1 LSSILESRLIEA
13 KRKFEPSPASNPRYE
28 MRLPVL
34 LTLALVLGSA
44 DPLLAGTAASSAAAD
59 THPAPYGKF
68 ASYDAKAEQRLLQL
82 TNSERQKAGAPALEF
97 DSGLSAAARQH
108 AAAMAARGE
117 LSHQF
122 AGEAPLQE
130 RLAKSALHLD
140 KAGENVALDVD
151 IDQAHDGL
159 MHSQHHRENL
169 LRPDYNVVGLAVA
182 RVGDRLYVVE
192 DFGHSIP
199 TYEARKAEDMVSS
212 AIVQATGNAQPARFK
227 RLELSSLRD
236 AACSMAM
243 SDKLNPKLVGG
254 VSPLRYVLTYT
265 SMQPDQLAPAA
276 AKAIVDNN
284 PRSYAVGAC
293 FAHTPTYPNG
303 AYFVTVAFY

>member
-1 LSSILESRLIEA
+1 
-13 KRKFEPSPASNPRYE
+13 
-28 MRLPVL
+28 MRLAVL
-34 LTLALVLGSA
+34 VTLALVVGGA
-44 DPLLAGTAASSAAAD
+44 NPLRAGTAASSSTD
-59 THPAPYGKF
+59 NHPAPYEQFRG
-68 ASYDAKAEQRLLQL
+68 YDAQAEQRLLQL
-82 TNSERQKAGAPALEF
+82 TNAERQRVGAPVLQS
-97 DSGLSAAARQH
+97 DPGLNAAAREH
-108 AAAMAARGE
+108 AAIMAAKGE

-122 AGEAPLQE
+122 AGEAPLQD
-130 RLAKSALHLD
+130 RLSKSALHLD

-159 MHSQHHRENL
+159 MHSPHHRENL

-199 TYEARKAEDMVSS
+199 MYEPRKAEDLISS
-212 AIVQATGNAQPARFK
+212 AIAQTTANAQPGRLK
-227 RLELSSLRD
+227 RLELSSLRE
-236 AACSMAM
+236 AACSMATR
-243 SDKLNPKLVGG
+243 DKLDPKLVSG
-254 VSPLRYVLTYT
+254 VSPLHYVLTYT

-276 AKAIVDNN
+276 AKAIGNN
-284 PRSYAVGAC
+284 SLHSYAVGAC

>member
-1 LSSILESRLIEA
+1 
-13 KRKFEPSPASNPRYE
+13 

-34 LTLALVLGSA
+34 LTLALVVGSA
-44 DPLLAGTAASSAAAD
+44 DPLLAGTAASSSAAD
-59 THPAPYGKF
+59 THPARYSQL
-68 ASYDAKAEQRLLQL
+68 ASYDAQAEQRLLQL
-82 TNSERQKAGAPALEF
+82 TNAERQKVGAPALQF
-97 DSGLSAAARQH
+97 DSGLSAAAREH

-122 AGEAPLQE
+122 TGEAPLQE

-159 MHSQHHRENL
+159 MHSPHHRENL
-169 LRPDYNVVGLAVA
+169 LRADYNVVGLAVA

-199 TYEARKAEDMVSS
+199 MYEARRAEDMVSS
-212 AIVQATGNAQPARFK
+212 AIVQATGNAQPGRVK
-227 RLELSSLRD
+227 RLELSSLRE
-236 AACSMAM
+236 AACSMAT
-243 SDKLNPKLVGG
+243 SDKLNPKLVSG

-303 AYFVTVAFY
+303 AYWVTVAFY